1 MTTNRHVH
9 HRGDGIAVICTR
21 RRCGRS
27 QRRDLAWRAL
37 LVTAPVAVLATSI
50 ALGPRRFGISLALLA
65 IAGYLWGKHALG
77 GSDARTGLGARARV
91 RDGATSP
98 RTGSAA

>member
-1 MTTNRHVH
+1 MRTNRHVH
-9 HRGDGIAVICTR
+9 HRRDGIAVICTR
-21 RRCGRS
+21 RPCDPSR
-27 QRRDLAWRAL
+27 RRDLAWRAL
-37 LVTAPVAVLATSI
+37 LVTAAACVLAAGV

-65 IAGYLWGKHALG
+65 VAGYLWGKHALCAHLSRAG
-77 GSDARTGLGARARV
+77 LDAGALV